1 MLSPIIKQQM
11 KKVFP
16 SIIILIT
23 LSLIGLMLLQ
33 MSWIKNLLMVQNQKY
48 YADLTTA
55 SVSISKEIKDK
66 LASRLGFRPDDA
78 AWESTEASKYL
89 WSQINNVPIDDIT
102 EIIKQELVK
111 NHIDLSFE
119 YAIITTDLNYI
130 SSRGFTIE
138 MNSDKNTFESSLTPN
153 NSYSLKIYIRKPKNY
168 ILQRTIGSIAA
179 SVLFTIIIISAFAV
193 TVRTVF
199 RQKQLSEI
207 KSDFINNMTHE
218 FKTPLATIS
227 LAVDALGNSKV
238 LSRTDQIVYYTG
250 IIRDENKRMYKQVEK
265 ILQAAQ
271 MDTENLD
278 LKLQTIDVHQ
288 VIQNATANIILQ
300 VEEKHGKLMQN
311 LEAKRYFIKADE
323 VHFSNIIANLLDNAI
338 KYSKDPIL
346 ITVSTFNTNAKTLII
361 QIRDNGIGMTKETIN
376 HIFEKFYRAH
386 TGNLHNVKGFG
397 LGLSYVKSVVD
408 AHGGKIKVDSVV
420 GKGSTFTLE
429 FAMT

>member
-1 MLSPIIKQQM
+1 M

-48 YADLTTA
+48 YADLSTA

-89 WSQINNVPIDDIT
+89 WSQINNMPIDDIT

-111 NHIDLSFE
+111 NHIDLDFE
-119 YAIITTDLNYI
+119 FAIITSDLNYI
-130 SSRGFTIE
+130 SSRGFTYE
-138 MNSDKNTFESSLTPN
+138 MNTDKNTFDSYLTPT

-179 SVLFTIIIISAFAV
+179 SVVFTIIIISAFAV
-193 TVRTVF
+193 TVRTVL

-250 IIRDENKRMYKQVEK
+250 IIRDENRRMYKQVEK

-288 VIQNATANIILQ
+288 IIQNATANIILQ
-300 VEEKHGKLMQN
+300 VEEKHGKLEQK
-311 LEAKRYFIKADE
+311 LDAKRYFIKADE
-323 VHFSNIIANLLDNAI
+323 VHFSNIVANLLDNAI

-346 ITVSTFNTNAKTLII
+346 ISIATFNTNAKTLTI
-361 QIRDNGIGMTKETIN
+361 QIKDNGIGMTTETMS

-408 AHGGKIKVDSVV
+408 AHGGKIKVDSVI

>member
-1 MLSPIIKQQM
+1 M

-33 MSWIKNLLMVQNQKY
+33 MSWIKNLLTVQNQKY
-48 YADLTTA
+48 NTDLYNA
-55 SVSISKEIKDK
+55 SIGISNKIKER
-66 LASRLGFRPDDA
+66 LALRAGFRAEDIVWENNDA
-78 AWESTEASKYL
+78 ARYL
-89 WSQINNVPIDDIT
+89 WEQLNSIPIDEIT
-102 EIIKQELVK
+102 EIVKKQLQE
-111 NHIDLSFE
+111 NHIDLAFE
-119 YAIITTDLNYI
+119 YAIVTSDLTFI
-130 SSRGFTIE
+130 SSHGFTYD
-138 MNSDKNTFESSLTPN
+138 MSTDKNTFETPLSIN
-153 NSYSLKIYIRKPKNY
+153 EDYVLKIYVRKPKNY
-168 ILQRTIGSIAA
+168 ILQRTIGSIGA
-179 SVLFTIIIISAFAV
+179 SILFTIIIISAFAV

-199 RQKQLSEI
+199 KQKQISEI

-227 LAVDALGNSKV
+227 LAVDALSNTKV

-250 IIRDENKRMYKQVEK
+250 IIRDENKRMHKQVEK

-271 MDTENLD
+271 MDTENLE

-288 VIQNATANIILQ
+288 VIRNATANIILQ
-300 VEEKHGKLMQN
+300 IEEKHGKLQQD
-311 LEAKRYFIKADE
+311 LAAKRYFIKADE

-338 KYSKDPIL
+338 KYSKDPIA
-346 ITVSTFNTNAKTLII
+346 ISVSTFNTNAKTLVI
-361 QIRDNGIGMTKETIN
+361 QIKDNGIGMSKETMS

-408 AHGGKIKVDSVV
+408 AHGGKIKVDSVIS
-420 GKGSTFTLE
+420 KGSTFTLE
-429 FAMT
+429 FTMT

>member
-1 MLSPIIKQQM
+1 M

-33 MSWIKNLLMVQNQKY
+33 MSWIQNVLTVQNQKY
-48 YADLTTA
+48 VGDLTNTCIG
-55 SVSISKEIKDK
+55 ISKDLRDR
-66 LASRLGFRPDDA
+66 LAQRQGFNPETVSWENQDVSRYL
-78 AWESTEASKYL
+78 WEQLSNISTE
-89 WSQINNVPIDDIT
+89 
-102 EIIKQELVK
+102 EISNIIGDELER
-111 NHIDLSFE
+111 NHINLDFE
-119 YAIITTDLNYI
+119 FAIITSNLNTI
-130 SSRGFTIE
+130 NSSGFTPE
-138 MNSDKNTFESSLTPN
+138 MYN
-153 NSYSLKIYIRKPKNY
+153 NSFERILSPDGNYVLHLYIIKPKNY
-168 ILQRTIGSIAA
+168 ILRRTAWMISA

-227 LAVDALGNSKV
+227 LAVDALGNNKV
-238 LSRTDQIVYYTG
+238 QSRPDQINYYTG
-250 IIRDENKRMYKQVEK
+250 IIKDENKRMHKQVEK

-271 MDTENLD
+271 LDAENLE
-278 LKLQTIDVHQ
+278 LKLQTVDAHQ
-288 VIQNATANIILQ
+288 VIRNAAANILLL
-300 VEEKHGKLMQN
+300 VEDKNGTVEQN
-311 LEAKRYFIKADE
+311 LNAKKYFIKADE
-323 VHFSNIIANLLDNAI
+323 VHFSNIIANLLDNAV
-338 KYSKDPIL
+338 KYSKEKPKI
-346 ITVSTFNTNAKTLII
+346 IINTSDNNSKNLTI
-361 QIRDNGIGMTKETIN
+361 QIKDNGIGMSKETIC

-408 AHGGKIKVDSVV
+408 AHNGKIKVDSNV

-429 FAMT
+429 FPMT

>member
-1 MLSPIIKQQM
+1 
-11 KKVFP
+11 
-16 SIIILIT
+16 
-23 LSLIGLMLLQ
+23 
-33 MSWIKNLLMVQNQKY
+33 MVQNQKY

-55 SVSISKEIKDK
+55 SVSISKEIKDR

-89 WSQINNVPIDDIT
+89 WSQINNVPIDDIN
-102 EIIKQELVK
+102 EIIKQELAK
-111 NHIDLSFE
+111 NHIDLSYEF
-119 YAIITTDLNYI
+119 AIVTSDLNYI
-130 SSRGFTIE
+130 NSRGFTLE
-138 MNSDKNTFESSLTPN
+138 MYNDKNTFESPLTPN
-153 NSYSLKIYIRKPKNY
+153 ESYLLKIYIRKPKNY

-179 SVLFTIIIISAFAV
+179 SVVFTIIIISAFAV

-288 VIQNATANIILQ
+288 FIRNATANIILQ
-300 VEEKHGKLMQN
+300 VEEKHGKLEQK
-311 LEAKRYFIKADE
+311 LEAKRYFIKADD

-346 ITVSTFNTNAKTLII
+346 ISVSTFNKDAKTLII
-361 QIRDNGIGMTKETIN
+361 QIKDNGIGMSKETMN

>member
-1 MLSPIIKQQM
+1 M

-16 SIIILIT
+16 SIVILIT
-23 LSLIGLMLLQ
+23 LSLVGLMFLQ
-33 MSWIKNLLMVQNQKY
+33 MSWIKNVLLVQKQNY
-48 YADLTTA
+48 EIDLA
-55 SVSISKEIKDK
+55 NANLDILKGIRNK
-66 LASRLGFRPDDA
+66 LATEQGYNPDKVDWDKADA
-78 AWESTEASKYL
+78 YKYF
-89 WSQINNVPIDDIT
+89 WSQLYSIPTEDIHD
-102 EIIKQELVK
+102 IIKNALEK

-119 YAIITTDLNYI
+119 YAIITDDWNYHK
-130 SSRGFTIE
+130 SPGYRE
-138 MNSDKNTFESSLTPN
+138 DMYN
-153 NSYSLKIYIRKPKNY
+153 NSYNRPLTPDERYTLSLRINQPKNY
-168 ILQRTIGSIAA
+168 ILRRTSWMIGA

-227 LAVDALGNSKV
+227 LAVDALGNPKV
-238 LSRTDQIVYYTG
+238 QARHDQVEYYTG
-250 IIRDENKRMYKQVEK
+250 IIREENKRMNKQVEK

-271 MDTENLD
+271 METND
-278 LKLQTIDVHQ
+278 LELNLQTVDVHE
-288 VIQNATANIILQ
+288 VITNATANIMLL
-300 VEEKHGKLMQN
+300 VEEKHGTLEQKLGARRH
-311 LEAKRYFIKADE
+311 LIRADD

-346 ITVSTFNTNAKTLII
+346 IQIETANSSKGIII
-361 QIRDNGIGMTKETIN
+361 QIRDNGIGMSRETIN

-408 AHGGKIKVDSVV
+408 AHQGKIKVESTP

-429 FAMT
+429 FPHDISQ